1 MIRSEFLEYFFA
13 PTQIIVVSE
22 ERLKRKEIEL
32 KERQLQVVENR
43 LAELTEYKKSIQGE
57 LKALSPNKDEATC
70 DV

>member
-43 LAELTEYKKSIQGE
+43 LAELTEYKKSIQEE

>member
-32 KERQLQVVENR
+32 KERQLQPGQFAMAQWH
-43 LAELTEYKKSIQGE
+43 LLKKLIKT
-57 LKALSPNKDEATC
+57 LLLLI
-70 DV
+70 